1 MRVTTTKFEFSE
13 FCMWLLRCVSVY
25 TTHSIP
31 LKNGNYEREIRH
43 LTQRRGPT
51 IYPLSTCS
59 AFFLICFV
67 WALYKTCSACVSHH
81 HLSFFVSNLG
91 AVFNGLAHVT
101 LWGQASYA
109 QYNDHDIFVF
119 FRVKCCCCFV
129 WFSSCN
135 PVRVSSFRPKKRPR
149 LLTQKIEPRDF
160 RHLTKKWGPT
170 FYPLSTCSAFLYKFC
185 FVWAP
190 W

>member
-1 MRVTTTKFEFSE
+1 MFPYTPHTLSLWKTGTTNVKSDIWLKDEDRQFTLCLRVQ
-13 FCMWLLRCVSVY
+13 
-25 TTHSIP
+25 H
-31 LKNGNYEREIRH
+31 
-43 LTQRRGPT
+43 
-51 IYPLSTCS
+51 
-59 AFFLICFV
+59 FFWICFV
-67 WALYKTCSACVSHH
+67 WAPYKTCSDCVSHH

-119 FRVKCCCCFV
+119 FRVKCRCCFV

>member
-1 MRVTTTKFEFSE
+1 MTTKVCFRIHHTLYPSEKRELRTWNPTFDSKTRTDNLPFVYVFS
-13 FCMWLLRCVSVY
+13 
-25 TTHSIP
+25 I
-31 LKNGNYEREIRH
+31 
-43 LTQRRGPT
+43 
-51 IYPLSTCS
+51 
-59 AFFLICFV
+59 FFWICFV
-67 WALYKTCSACVSHH
+67 WAPYKTCSDCVSHH

-109 QYNDHDIFVF
+109 QYSDHDIFVF
-119 FRVKCCCCFV
+119 FRVKCRCCFV

>member
-1 MRVTTTKFEFSE
+1 MFS
-13 FCMWLLRCVSVY
+13 
-25 TTHSIP
+25 I
-31 LKNGNYEREIRH
+31 
-43 LTQRRGPT
+43 
-51 IYPLSTCS
+51 
-59 AFFLICFV
+59 FFQICFV
-67 WALYKTCSACVSHH
+67 WAPCKTCSDCVSHH

-119 FRVKCCCCFV
+119 FWVKCRCCFL

-170 FYPLSTCSAFLYKFC
+170 FYPLSTCSAFLFKFC

-190 W
+190 WLTCSDCFSLHLSFFGSNVGAVFYGLAHVTLWGLAFYAQKSGPDICP